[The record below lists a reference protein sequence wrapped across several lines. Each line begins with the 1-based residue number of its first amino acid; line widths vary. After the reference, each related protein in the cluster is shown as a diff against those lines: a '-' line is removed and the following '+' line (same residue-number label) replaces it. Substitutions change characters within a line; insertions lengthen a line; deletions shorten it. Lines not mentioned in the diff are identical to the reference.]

1 MHLCTPKLGKQ
12 NNCFILNPR
21 HIYLSYMHLSR
32 LFPRRKEMVNNTGLN
47 GFELYNNPANHF
59 TLKLIEET
67 VPKLINQ
74 RETVEIL
81 IV

>member
-1 MHLCTPKLGKQ
+1 
-12 NNCFILNPR
+12 
-21 HIYLSYMHLSR
+21 MHLSR

-74 RETVEIL
+74 RETVENL